1 MPRPR
6 KCRCVMHEPSALY
19 FKPRGIPMV
28 CLEQVQLTFD
38 ELEAIRLNDLEGLGQ
53 IASAEKM
60 QISQPTLHRT
70 LVSAR
75 KKIADALVN
84 GKALKI
90 EGGTYK
96 LTTQRKEQVETTNSE
111 KCRECDKPE
120 VEDKKDETTRRKI
133 NYEQG

>member
-1 MPRPR
+1 
-6 KCRCVMHEPSALY
+6 
-19 FKPRGIPMV
+19 MV